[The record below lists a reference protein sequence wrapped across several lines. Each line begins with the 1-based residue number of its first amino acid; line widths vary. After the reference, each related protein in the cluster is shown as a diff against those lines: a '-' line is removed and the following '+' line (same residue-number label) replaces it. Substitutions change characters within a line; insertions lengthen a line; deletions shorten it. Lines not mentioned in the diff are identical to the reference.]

1 MRRVALKLTTTLTAT
16 VLGLAGAELVAR
28 RTYGEG
34 FKMVVDPYE
43 DHSYRPLLDY
53 DQPWAGRSVRLY
65 TNSLGWKADR
75 PGVEVEK
82 KSPLTRVVFLGDSF
96 AEGLGCRQE
105 DTASGFA
112 ERALNRGGR
121 RFEVLNG
128 GRASYSPLLAYQRLK
143 KFYLA
148 GYETDLVVVF
158 FDLSDAQDEID
169 YSRRYRFAADGEPE
183 RFAGLRYQP
192 VLRAFYNQSALVR
205 SVRRAVGDEPGP
217 VPPGS
222 ALATDEL
229 RQDAPPMSVEQA
241 MALSPAAYNV
251 VRSNWVAHPPSLA
264 GWAQEGLR
272 LSFESLRRIER
283 LAEAHGSRLFVVV
296 YPWPQLLYQREDP
309 SYLATLERKFPR
321 WYADRRVVFG
331 TRPAPRISAYR
342 ARTVDFCHRAGIE
355 VIDLFPDFERVPEWH
370 RLFLTG
376 DVHYNEA
383 GNRLAGERIAAE
395 ILQDGR

>member
-1 MRRVALKLTTTLTAT
+1 MRRTVLKLATSLTAT
-16 VLGLAGAELVAR
+16 AVGLAGAELVAR

-43 DHSYRPLLDY
+43 DHSYRPLLAY
-53 DQPWAGRSVRLY
+53 DQVWAGRTTRLY

-75 PGVEVEK
+75 PGVEVET
-82 KSPLTRVVFLGDSF
+82 KSALTRVVFLGDSF
-96 AEGLGCRQE
+96 AEGLGCRQAE
-105 DTASGFA
+105 TASGFA

-128 GRASYSPLLAYQRLK
+128 GRASYSPLLEYQRLK
-143 KFYLA
+143 RFYRA
-148 GYETDLVVVF
+148 GYEADAVVVF
-158 FDLSDAQDEID
+158 YDLSDAQDELS
-169 YSRRYRFAADGEPE
+169 YSRRYRFSADGEPE

-192 VLRAFYNQSALVR
+192 FLRGLYNRSALVR
-205 SVRRAVGDEPGP
+205 SLRRMAGTQSGP
-217 VPPGS
+217 PPGS
-222 ALATDEL
+222 VLADGEL
-229 RQDAPPMSVEQA
+229 RQDVPPMSVEQA
-241 MALSPAAYNV
+241 MALSPVAYTIL
-251 VRSNWVAHPPSLA
+251 RSNWVGHAPSLA

-272 LSFESLRRIER
+272 LSFESLRRIQR
-283 LAEAHGSRLFVVV
+283 LTAAHGSRLFVVV

-309 SYLATLERKFPR
+309 SYLATLERKFSR

-331 TRPAPRISAYR
+331 TRPAPRVSAYR
-342 ARTVDFCHRAGIE
+342 ARTLDSCHRAGID

-395 ILQDGR
+395 ILQDGK